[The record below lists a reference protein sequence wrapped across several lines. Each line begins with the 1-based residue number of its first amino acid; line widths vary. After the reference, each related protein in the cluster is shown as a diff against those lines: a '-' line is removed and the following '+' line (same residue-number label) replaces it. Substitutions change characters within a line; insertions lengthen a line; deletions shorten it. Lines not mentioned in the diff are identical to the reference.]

1 MRTGVWGI
9 VACFAWVAGCGDDD
23 RPALLDPN
31 GQGATGGQTSFG
43 GHSNGGSSGSA
54 GSGAAGTSA
63 GGSGGANAGSGG
75 ASAGSGGA
83 NAGGNGGSN
92 NGGTGAGATAGAGGT
107 GGTIPNGP
115 FDANAVYRVSQLRG
129 APTGSTVICPTHAEA
144 PITAAPGVESASRVW
159 IHPDNGNV
167 YYLSG
172 QRIRVVTPN
181 PLTDEG
187 GGTYTYPNLQAAQD
201 DDLELS
207 FTCPQGILVDFV
219 LDQSGNAYLGCES
232 AGTTS
237 WFTESGVAFTACEHD
252 ALSHPVAFGTD
263 GSIHC
268 NSRLVT
274 SGSALGIS
282 EYWSDSQALA
292 IRANPSGGFRTGNEQ
307 VGSSLSVELW
317 QLALS
322 GSNLLND
329 VNLGIEYSQIDSCAL
344 TRSGNLECVAQPTSA
359 PPRILTFG
367 PSGDE
372 SPLSDDADTPPCS
385 VTDALLITGP

>member
-1 MRTGVWGI
+1 MRTGVWGVI
-9 VACFAWVAGCGDDD
+9 ACLAWLAGCGDDD
-23 RPALLDPN
+23 RPAPIDPTS
-31 GQGATGGQTSFG
+31 QGATGGQSSFG
-43 GHSNGGSSGSA
+43 GSGNGGSGGSA
-54 GSGAAGTSA
+54 GSSTGGSSAAGSA
-63 GGSGGANAGSGG
+63 GASAGSGGANAGSGG
-75 ASAGSGGA
+75 ASS
-83 NAGGNGGSN
+83 GGSN
-92 NGGTGAGATAGAGGT
+92 NGGTGAGAAAGSGGT

-115 FDANAVYRVSQLRG
+115 FDANAVFRVSQLRG
-129 APTGSTVICPTHAEA
+129 APTGSTVICPTHGEA

-172 QRIRVVTPN
+172 QRIRVATPN
-181 PLTDEG
+181 PLTDNG
-187 GGTYTYPNLQAAQD
+187 NGTYTYPDKQAAQD
-201 DDLELS
+201 DDLELP

-219 LDQSGNAYLGCES
+219 LDQSGNAYLGCEGAS
-232 AGTTS
+232 ATS

-252 ALSHPVAFGTD
+252 PLSHPVAFGTD

-268 NSRLVT
+268 NSRLVA

-292 IRANPSGGFRTGNEQ
+292 IRANPSGGFRTGNQQ

-322 GSNLLND
+322 GSSLVND
-329 VNLGIEYSQIDSCAL
+329 VNLGVAYSQIDSCAL
-344 TRSGNLECVAQPTSA
+344 TRGGNLECVVQPTSA
-359 PPRILTFG
+359 PPRILTFA

-372 SPLSDDADTPPCS
+372 SPLSDDANTPPCT
-385 VTDALLITGP
+385 VTDASLITGP